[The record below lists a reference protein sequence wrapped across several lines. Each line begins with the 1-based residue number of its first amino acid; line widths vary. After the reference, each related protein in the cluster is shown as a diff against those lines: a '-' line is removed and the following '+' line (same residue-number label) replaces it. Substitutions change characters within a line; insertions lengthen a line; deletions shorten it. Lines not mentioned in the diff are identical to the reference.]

1 MARAADPWTDAT
13 HLHLTDLSALRRGL
27 SRAQRDVLRQC
38 VMVPDQWGLLD
49 KIRHYMPL
57 CAFFAGELTR
67 DAILVAKSSSDDEGG
82 LIKLA
87 YGMHFLQDAGNPWHA
102 LPLLPRYQKN
112 HFVYEDYVARNM
124 QEGFR
129 FRHALMN
136 TPDCEVRQSRFARRI
151 GDGTAQMARQ
161 AVQHFSFIDKR
172 IRTDPYWQECDE
184 VARVTLSLLTSCM
197 QMCETQIHSFSI
209 RADVEAVRTVR
220 LPVAVTWT
228 FLGSDKRRLTT

>member
-1 MARAADPWTDAT
+1 MARTVDPWTDAT
-13 HLHLTDLSALRRGL
+13 HLDLTDLAALRMGL
-27 SRAQRDVLRQC
+27 SRAQQGVLHRY

-67 DAILVAKSSSDDEGG
+67 DAIFAAKDASSEECGLV
-82 LIKLA
+82 KLA

-112 HFVYEDYVARNM
+112 HSVYEDYVARNM

-129 FRHALMN
+129 FHRALMK
-136 TPDCEVRQSRFARRI
+136 TPDCGIMRSRFTRRI
-151 GDGTAQMARQ
+151 GEGTAQLARQ
-161 AVQHFSFIDKR
+161 AVQHFPFLDKR
-172 IRTDPYWQECDE
+172 IRTDPAWQECDE
-184 VARVTLSLLTSCM
+184 VARVTLSLLSACL

-209 RADVEAVRTVR
+209 RAEVQAVRPIR